1 MSYPA
6 NAEQGQRMIDALSG
20 NPVAP
25 AGDVTKNRSPFN
37 AEQAEVIIELLEN
50 GGRGGS
56 AETTTFDNSGTWILS
71 DTVQG
76 AIVEL
81 SQTGASGTIDADALA
96 AAMEEV
102 YGG

>member
-37 AEQAEVIIELLEN
+37 AEQAEVIIDVRRMFEK
-50 GGRGGS
+50 S
-56 AETTTFDNSGTWILS
+56 S
-71 DTVQG
+71 VV
-76 AIVEL
+76 IVEVEND
-81 SQTGASGTIDADALA
+81 S
-96 AAMEEV
+96 
-102 YGG
+102 